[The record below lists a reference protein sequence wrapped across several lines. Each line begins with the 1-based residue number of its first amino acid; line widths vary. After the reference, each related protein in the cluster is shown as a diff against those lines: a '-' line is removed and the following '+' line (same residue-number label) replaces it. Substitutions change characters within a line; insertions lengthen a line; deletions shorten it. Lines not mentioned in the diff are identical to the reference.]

1 MAHASG
7 PTMKAYVTGF
17 VLAIVLTV
25 IPFGL
30 VAMKLLPRE
39 AMFLVIAALAI
50 VQILVH
56 LRYFLHMNFTS
67 TPRENIVAV
76 AFAAVLIF
84 IMAGGTLW
92 IMFNLDYRH
101 DV

>member
-17 VLAIVLTV
+17 VLAVVLTV

-67 TPRENIVAV
+67 TPRENIVAM

-84 IMAGGTLW
+84 IMVGGTLW